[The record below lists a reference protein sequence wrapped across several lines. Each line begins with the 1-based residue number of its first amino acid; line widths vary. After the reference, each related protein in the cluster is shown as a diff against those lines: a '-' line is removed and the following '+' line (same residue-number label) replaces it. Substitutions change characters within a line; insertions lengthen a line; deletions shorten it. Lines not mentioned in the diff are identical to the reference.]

1 LHPEHGVG
9 SRKLSQFTA
18 RSVGDFRDRI
28 RAAGV
33 TVPTARKILATLHSV
48 LEHAISEDWVAANAA
63 RGVKVIG
70 PRGEGSKRIVPPSKE
85 DMRTLIDAAGPAL
98 RLMLLFA
105 ASTGARA
112 GEQWAARWC
121 DVNFEK
127 GELHI
132 SRRVDVCGDEGAP
145 KSTAG
150 ARTVPL
156 SGQLIA
162 MLKAWKV
169 RSQFSKSDDLIFPN
183 REGHHL
189 GHDNLVK
196 RQFLPLF
203 DLLPTVRR
211 FNWHGLRHFA
221 VSCWIDA
228 GLAPKTVQTFAGHA
242 SLQVTM
248 DRYGHLFPSDDHRKA
263 MDHIAKGLF

>member
-1 LHPEHGVG
+1 M
-9 SRKLSQFTA
+9 
-18 RSVGDFRDRI
+18 
-28 RAAGV
+28 
-33 TVPTARKILATLHSV
+33 PTARKILATLHSV
-48 LEHAISEDWVAANAA
+48 LEHAISEDWVATNAA

-112 GEQWAARWC
+112 GEQWATRWC

-132 SRRVDVCGDEGAP
+132 SRRVDAYGDEGAP

-162 MLKAWKV
+162 MLKAW
-169 RSQFSKSDDLIFPN
+169 RRRRRARCSASAQPKSS
-183 REGHHL
+183 
-189 GHDNLVK
+189 
-196 RQFLPLF
+196 PLSSGW
-203 DLLPTVRR
+203 R
-211 FNWHGLRHFA
+211 
-221 VSCWIDA
+221 
-228 GLAPKTVQTFAGHA
+228 
-242 SLQVTM
+242 
-248 DRYGHLFPSDDHRKA
+248 
-263 MDHIAKGLF
+263 